1 MTLAICSDTTALII
15 YLHGTAMVP
24 WDGTGTP
31 WDLASTTPFALAMND
46 ATGQKW
52 TPTVA
57 PKQTIWS
64 GGPPLTNG
72 KMPVYQSVD
81 TVTETIPIQ
90 AKARTHAD
98 CLVLKQTLEQLLSNA
113 FYSMP
118 MMLQVDEFG
127 SAAYYEIY
135 SADVQEG
142 WQFFNDENGRGV
154 LRMTLQ
160 WTRSP
165 FATPGSATTVI
176 NAATITNN
184 GNDAKSMT
192 VGGELK
198 YLGQPLNVALS
209 GNQLASTGVRN
220 VWLAS
225 IYAINHYTPA
235 SAISTTSSTG
245 VAVGATQ
252 TPNLTL
258 AVGMKT
264 RFMAR
269 AASPTANLQLRA
281 VVTWGGSGDPCY
293 TGAWVTGGSTSGAI
307 YDLGFVDFPLS
318 VRRAGNGGS
327 LVQSMNLTIQARS
340 TNGASATGTLT
351 WFNALD
357 YHTFAKITTGG
368 TTAGTHT
375 SYRFNDTGV
384 GARLIHPPL
393 YAIGGYNQ
401 SAAVAGQLP
410 LAFSGSKLWAVW
422 DSAGAHDNT
431 TTVTCTAK
439 YVPLYRTFIGA
450 GVS

>member
-15 YLHGTAMVP
+15 YLNGSAAHVA

-31 WDLASTTPFALAMND
+31 WDNQTTTPFAVAMND
-46 ATGQKW
+46 AAGQKW

-57 PKQTIWS
+57 PKQVIWG
-64 GGPPLTNG
+64 GGPPLSNG
-72 KMPVYQSVD
+72 KLPVYQSVD
-81 TVTETIPIQ
+81 TITETIPIQ
-90 AKARTHAD
+90 AYARTHAD
-98 CLVLKQTLEQLLSNA
+98 CLVLKQTLEQMLSLA
-113 FYSMP
+113 FYSAP

-135 SADVQEG
+135 SADIQEG
-142 WQFFNDENGRGV
+142 WQFFNDENGHGL
-154 LRMTLQ
+154 LRMAVQ

-192 VGGELK
+192 IGGELK

-209 GNQLASTGVRN
+209 GGVFATSGVRN

-235 SAISTTSSTG
+235 TAISTTSSTG
-245 VAVGATQ
+245 VAIGSSQSPSITVA
-252 TPNLTL
+252 
-258 AVGMKT
+258 AGMKT

-269 AASPTANLQLRA
+269 VASPTANLQLRA
-281 VVTWGGSGDPCY
+281 VVTWGGDTAY
-293 TGAWVTGGSTSGAI
+293 TGPWVTGGSTSGAI
-307 YDLGFVDFPLS
+307 YDLGFIDIPQS
-318 VRRAGNGGS
+318 ARRYATSS
-327 LVQSMNLTIQARS
+327 LVTTIGLTIQQRS

-357 YHTFAKITTGG
+357 YHTFAKVVVTSTTGV
-368 TTAGTHT
+368 AHNAV
-375 SYRFNDTGV
+375 RFADTGV
-384 GARLIHPPL
+384 GARILNPPIYTL
-393 YAIGGYNQ
+393 GTTPNQ
-401 SAAVAGQLP
+401 TAVIAGQLP
-410 LAFSGSKLWAVW
+410 LALSGSKLWAVW
-422 DSAGAHDNT
+422 DSVGAHDNAAT
-431 TTVTCTAK
+431 ATCTAK
-439 YVPLYRTFIGA
+439 YMPLYRTFIGA